1 MLKKLFRLLK
11 IVIQIPSYWKYF
23 LFVWFHPLNHNNRL
37 ASIWRVMSFQIA
49 SRIIKAPIILPF
61 VNGTQLITCHGMS
74 GATGDWY
81 CGLREYEDMSFLLHT
96 LQSGDLFVDV
106 GANIGSYSILAA
118 TCKGVDVI
126 AFEPIPSTF
135 SYLKKNIK
143 LNLLDNQVRA
153 MNIGLADQ
161 KGTLHFSQNLDTINH
176 VILNNEKNYPSVN
189 IEVQRLD
196 DVLEKKCPT
205 MIKIDVEGYETQV
218 LQGAKKVIDNPTLI
232 AVIVELNESGKR
244 YGKDDN
250 DVHQLLI
257 SKGFDCFKYD
267 PFKYRLKSLQSK
279 FNKISNTLY
288 LRNLDEIQSRI
299 SKKNAFIL
307 GTGQKI

>member
-11 IVIQIPSYWKYF
+11 IVIQITSYWKYF
-23 LFVWFHPLNHNNRL
+23 LFVWFHSLNHNNRL
-37 ASIWRVMSFQIA
+37 ASVWRVMSFQIA

-61 VNGTQLITCHGMS
+61 VNGTQLITSHGMS

-96 LQSGDLFVDV
+96 LQSGDLFVD
-106 GANIGSYSILAA
+106 I
-118 TCKGVDVI
+118 I

-135 SYLKKNIK
+135 FYLKKNIK
-143 LNLLDNQVRA
+143 LNLLDNQVIA

-161 KGTLHFSQNLDTINH
+161 KSTLHFSQNLDTINH

-218 LQGAKKVIDNPTLI
+218 LEGAKKVIDNPTLI

-250 DVHQLLI
+250 DIHQLLI

-267 PFKYRLKSLQSK
+267 PFKYRLKSLQGK

-299 SKKNAFIL
+299 SKKNTFIL
-307 GTGQKI
+307 GMGQKI